1 MKNLAKQKEERTRKK
16 LEKFIWRTKE
26 DNVKQA

>member
-1 MKNLAKQKEERTRKK
+1 MKNLAKQKEERIRKK

-26 DNVKQA
+26 DNATKA